1 MDQVT
6 IAEYD
11 PQWPVL
17 FEQEAQAIRQ
27 VLGERL
33 VGIEHFGSTSVP
45 GLAAKPIIDILI
57 ATRSKD
63 DWPFIIEPLENIGF
77 AYWRENT
84 DPTRMFFAKGTPT
97 NLKLRTHHVIVAEFG
112 GHHWERLTLLRDYF
126 RAHLDEAYL
135 YETYKRGLGIR
146 FRESRGAYT
155 KAKGPYLDRIE
166 DRARE
171 ERKWNSQ
178 SSAKTD
184 SGQ

>member
-11 PQWPVL
+11 PQWPIL
-17 FEQEAQAIRQ
+17 FEQEARAIRQ

-45 GLAAKPIIDILI
+45 GLAAKPIIDIII

-63 DWPFIIEPLENIGF
+63 DWPLIIEPLRTIGY
-77 AYWRENT
+77 ACWMGNT
-84 DPTRMFFAKGTPT
+84 DPTRMFFAKVTPPQSQH
-97 NLKLRTHHVIVAEFG
+97 RTHHLIVAEFG

-126 RAHLDEAYL
+126 RAHLDEAFL
-135 YETYKRGLGIR
+135 YETYKRELGVR

-171 ERKWNSQ
+171 DRKWNSQ
-178 SSAKTD
+178 SSANSD
-184 SGQ
+184 SGK